1 MQGLM
6 MNTPLVV
13 TSIMRFAD
21 RNFPRSNVVSVGP
34 DRKLHRSTYSEAFR
48 RAHRLAGA
56 LFRLGVRPG
65 DRVAT
70 LAWNDHRH
78 LELYYAISC
87 SGAVCHT
94 INPRL
99 FPEQIAYIVNHA
111 GDRWIF
117 ADAMFAPLL
126 DRVWPELRAPRGVIF
141 LNDAAGLPE
150 TIIPDTR
157 DFESL
162 LEAETDDF
170 DWPELDDRTASA
182 LCYTSG
188 TTGHPKGVLY
198 DHRSTVIHAYAACLP
213 DVMALR
219 NRDTV
224 LAVVPMF
231 HANAWSLPY
240 ACPMVGAD
248 LVLPGP
254 MMGDPETLA
263 DLIDSE
269 SVTVTMGVPTVWL
282 GLLAYLKST
291 GRRVDSLQRM
301 VVGGAACPES
311 LMRAFRDD
319 YGVEVQHSWGMTEM
333 SPLGVMNTP
342 TRDLDELTPQRRE
355 AIRLKQGRGVF
366 GVEMRIV
373 DESGTELPWDGVT
386 SGALQVRGPWV
397 CRQYFEPDEPDPT
410 HRTDGWFDT
419 GDVATIDEFG
429 YMQITDR
436 AKDVI
441 KSGGE
446 WISSI
451 GLENAA
457 MGHPG
462 VAEGAV
468 IGLSHPK
475 WGERPL
481 LIVVK
486 AKGAAVEKAE
496 LLEWLEDKVAR
507 WWLPDDVLF
516 VEKIPHTATGK
527 IAKAELRRLYGDH
540 VLPSVDQHP

>member
-21 RNFPRSNVVSVGP
+21 RNFPRARIVSVGQ
-34 DRKLHRSTYSEAFR
+34 DGELHRYTYAEAFQ
-48 RAHRLAGA
+48 RARRLAAA
-56 LFRLGVRPG
+56 LERLGVRPG

-78 LELYYAISC
+78 FELYYAISC

-117 ADAMFAPLL
+117 ADPVFAPLL
-126 DRVWPELRAPRGVIF
+126 NGLWSDLRAPEGVIF
-141 LNDAAGLPE
+141 LTDAGLPE
-150 TIIPDTR
+150 TNIPGAR

-162 LEAETDDF
+162 LAAESDDF
-170 DWPELDDRTASA
+170 AWPDLGERTASA

-198 DHRSTVIHAYAACLP
+198 DHRSTVIHAYAACMP
-213 DVMALR
+213 DVIGLG

-254 MMGDPETLA
+254 RMGDPGTLA
-263 DLIDSE
+263 DLIDNE
-269 SVTVTMGVPTVWL
+269 SITTTMGVPTVWL

-291 GRRVDSLQRM
+291 GRRVDSLERM

-311 LMRAFRDD
+311 LMKAFRDD
-319 YGVEVQHSWGMTEM
+319 YGVEVHHSWGMTEM
-333 SPLGVMNTP
+333 SPLGVMNTA
-342 TRDLDELTPQRRE
+342 TKALDGLSKERQE

-373 DESGTELPWDGVT
+373 DECGDELPWDGVT

-397 CRQYFEPDEPDPT
+397 CRQYFEPDEPDPA
-410 HRTDGWFDT
+410 HRADGWFDT

-451 GLENAA
+451 ELENIAI
-457 MGHPG
+457 GYPG
-462 VAEGAV
+462 VAEAAV
-468 IGLSHPK
+468 IGLPHPK

-481 LIVVK
+481 LIVKK
-486 AKGAAVEKAE
+486 AGTSIDKAG
-496 LLEWLEDKVAR
+496 LLAWMEGKVAR
-507 WWLPDDVLF
+507 WCVPDDVLF
-516 VEKIPHTATGK
+516 VDEIPHTATGK
-527 IAKAELRRLYGDH
+527 LAKAVLRRQYGSH
-540 VLPSVDQHP
+540 AWPEEGSG

>member
-13 TSIMRFAD
+13 TSIMRFAQ
-21 RNFPRSNVVSVGP
+21 RNFPRSGIVSIGP
-34 DRKLHRSTYSEAFR
+34 GREVHRYTYPEAFR
-48 RAHRLAGA
+48 RACRLAAA
-56 LFRLGVRPG
+56 LERLGVTPG
-65 DRVAT
+65 ERVAT

-78 LELYYAISC
+78 FELYYAITC

-117 ADAMFAPLL
+117 ADPMFAPLL
-126 DRVWPELRAPRGVIF
+126 ESLWPDLQAPRGVIF
-141 LNDAAGLPE
+141 LTDAAGLPE
-150 TIIPDTR
+150 TDIPNAR

-162 LEAETDDF
+162 LAAETDDF

-198 DHRSTVIHAYAACLP
+198 DHRSTIFHAYAACMP
-213 DVMALR
+213 DVMALS

-254 MMGDPETLA
+254 GMGNPEILA
-263 DLIDSE
+263 NLIDSE
-269 SVTVTMGVPTVWL
+269 AVTATMGVPTVWL

-301 VVGGAACPES
+301 VVGGAACPDS

-319 YGVEVQHSWGMTEM
+319 YGVEVLHSWGMTEM

-342 TRDLDELTPQRRE
+342 KKELADLTPAQRE

-373 DESGTELPWDGVT
+373 DESGAQLPWDGVT

-397 CRQYFEPDEPDPT
+397 CRQYFEPDEPDPA
-410 HRTDGWFDT
+410 HRADGWFDT

-457 MGHPG
+457 IGHPA
-462 VAEGAV
+462 VAEAAV
-468 IGLSHPK
+468 IGLPHPK

-486 AKGAAVEKAE
+486 AEGASVDGSE
-496 LLEWLEDKVAR
+496 LLNWLEDKVAH
-507 WWLPDDVLF
+507 WWLPDDVVF
-516 VEKIPHTATGK
+516 VDRIPHTATGK
-527 IAKAELRRLYGDH
+527 IAKTELRRRFRDH
-540 VLPSVDQHP
+540 SLPIEDSDR

>member
-1 MQGLM
+1 MHGLM
-6 MNTPLVV
+6 MDSPLVI
-13 TSIMRFAD
+13 TSVMRFAD
-21 RNFPRSNVVSVGP
+21 RNFAGSRLVSVAADGS
-34 DRKLHRSTYSEAFR
+34 RREHTYAEAFR
-48 RAHRLAGA
+48 RTRRLARA
-56 LFRLGVRPG
+56 LESLGVRPG

-78 LELYYAISC
+78 FELYYAISC

-111 GDRWIF
+111 RDRWIF
-117 ADAMFAPLL
+117 ADPAFAPLL
-126 DRVWPELRAPRGVIF
+126 ERIWPRLRTTAGVVY
-141 LNDAAGLPE
+141 LTDADGLPGSS
-150 TIIPDTR
+150 IPETR

-162 LEAETDDF
+162 LDSESDDF
-170 DWPELDDRTASA
+170 PWPDLDERTAGA

-198 DHRSTVIHAYAACLP
+198 DHRSTIIHAYAACLP
-213 DVMALR
+213 DVIGLG

-254 MMGDPETLA
+254 RLGDPETLA

-269 SVTVTMGVPTVWL
+269 SVTVTLGVPTVWL
-282 GLLAYLKST
+282 GLLAYLKSS
-291 GRRVDSLQRM
+291 GRRVDNLRRM
-301 VVGGAACPES
+301 VVGGAACPEF
-311 LMRAFRDD
+311 LMRAFRDE

-342 TRDLDELTPQRRE
+342 TRALDGLAPRQRE

-366 GVEMRIV
+366 GVEMRIM
-373 DESGTELPWDGVT
+373 DESGAELPWDGVS

-397 CRQYFEPDEPDPT
+397 CRQYFEPDEPDPA
-410 HRTDGWFDT
+410 HLPDGWFDT
-419 GDVATIDEFG
+419 GDVATIDPYG

-451 GLENAA
+451 ELENVAV
-457 MGHPG
+457 GHPG
-462 VAEGAV
+462 VSEAAV
-468 IGLSHPK
+468 IGIPHAK
-475 WGERPL
+475 WVERPL
-481 LIVVK
+481 LIVV
-486 AKGAAVEKAE
+486 AAEGRPVDKGE
-496 LLEWLEDKVAR
+496 LIEWLRGKVAR

-516 VEKIPHTATGK
+516 VDEIPHTATGK
-527 IAKAELRRLYGDH
+527 IAKSELRRRFGSH
-540 VLPSVDQHP
+540 VLPSEEDDR